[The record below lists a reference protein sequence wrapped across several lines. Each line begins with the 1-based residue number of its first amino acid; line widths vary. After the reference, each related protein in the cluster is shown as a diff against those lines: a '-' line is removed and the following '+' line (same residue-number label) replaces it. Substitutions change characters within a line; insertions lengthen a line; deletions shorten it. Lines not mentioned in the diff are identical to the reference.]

1 MIKSSIDG
9 ILNVN
14 KPYGITSMEVVR
26 RVKRA
31 SGQKRVGHG
40 GTLDPVA
47 TGVVPICF
55 GQATRMMEYLID
67 SSKEY
72 QAVVELGV
80 TTDSY
85 DSLGEVTS
93 RQDTSG
99 VTLEGVEQALEP
111 FKGTI
116 QQVPPM
122 YSALKK
128 EGKRLYDLARAG
140 IEVEREA
147 RKVTVYDIKLVDWS
161 PPLVTLEVSCGR
173 GFYMRSLAYDLG
185 QAIGCGGHLKSLIR
199 TRGGVFRIES
209 SLTPEQVEQSFE
221 NDTWRDV
228 IHPPDV
234 VLSSL
239 RAVIVGKR
247 IEDMIRN
254 GRSLPPGVGIPRA
267 RPDEKCRV
275 YTVDGRFLAV
285 LLFDAPAGQW
295 RPEKVFALRYPQTA
309 GVI

>member
-1 MIKSSIDG
+1 MTKSPVDG

-14 KPYGITSMEVVR
+14 KPSGITSMDLVR

-31 SGQKRVGHG
+31 SGQKHVGHG

-72 QAVVELGV
+72 RAVVELGV

-85 DSLGEVTS
+85 DSLGEITG
-93 RQDTSG
+93 RQETSG
-99 VTLEGVEQALEP
+99 VTLEDIEQALES
-111 FKGTI
+111 FKGVI

-147 RKVTVYDIKLVDWS
+147 RRVTVYGIKLIDWS
-161 PPLVTLEVSCGR
+161 SPLVTLEVSCGR
-173 GFYMRSLAYDLG
+173 GFYMRSLAHDLG
-185 QAIGCGGHLKSLIR
+185 QAIGCGGHLKSLVR
-199 TRGGVFRIES
+199 TRGGAFRIED
-209 SLTPEQVEQSFE
+209 SLTLEQAEESFE
-221 NDTWRDV
+221 DDTWRDV
-228 IHPPDV
+228 IHSPDV
-234 VLSSL
+234 VLYNL
-239 RAVIVGKR
+239 RAIIVGKR
-247 IEDMIRN
+247 VEDMIRN
-254 GRSLPPGVGIPRA
+254 GRSLPPAIRIPRA

-285 LLFDAPAGQW
+285 LLFDSSIGQW
-295 RPEKVFALRYPQTA
+295 RPEKVFSLRYLQTA
-309 GVI
+309 GVV